1 MHMSLWC
8 RRFNPRREASPLTT
22 NGILLQKNDTC
33 QFQSQ
38 AQASPLTTIPYEVL
52 FANNFKFQSQA
63 GSLSTDH
70 RHVYLPCSAL
80 TRGFNPRREASPLT
94 TEIKSSKVSRSSC
107 VSIPG
112 GKPLH

>member
-1 MHMSLWC
+1 MGYCFKKMTRVS
-8 RRFNPRREASPLTT
+8 FNPRRE
-22 NGILLQKNDTC
+22 
-33 QFQSQ
+33 
-38 AQASPLTTIPYEVL
+38 ASPLTTIPYEVL

-94 TEIKSSKVSRSSC
+94 TRFAGAIALPGTMFQSQAGSLSTDHYHDGLSS
-107 VSIPG
+107 
-112 GKPLH
+112 